1 MQRLTKYPLLLK
13 AILKKTFTNNVKE
26 QLQFIVSKTCANTI
40 VSLLVLQI
48 EDMEK
53 LVEAINL
60 AVHRQEEVERV
71 KDVAHRIT
79 AYNMGDFPRGWDE
92 VITSWYCYVVFS
104 LHCVVSSSFYAT
116 GLDGSNDRS

>member
-1 MQRLTKYPLLLK
+1 VLT
-13 AILKKTFTNNVKE
+13 
-26 QLQFIVSKTCANTI
+26 
-40 VSLLVLQI
+40 LQI
-48 EDMEK
+48 DDMEG

-92 VITSWYCYVVFS
+92 VTTSRNCHVALLVLF
-104 LHCVVSSSFYAT
+104 CKVSSSIHAT
-116 GLDGSNDRS
+116 GLVGSNAWSQSHPPKTAAARWCTTI